1 MSVIGSSLGGQIA
14 AEFIINQ
21 NVDVKK
27 LVLVSPSGV
36 VAGVLGGIF
45 LVSFFYNPESLFMV
59 P

>member
-1 MSVIGSSLGGQIA
+1 MNEAILCMNMVFLYLA
-14 AEFIINQ
+14 
-21 NVDVKK
+21 
-27 LVLVSPSGV
+27 SGV